1 MENKTIKFISVY
13 KVTLRNRINVS
24 RGEDQQDKLYNTY
37 KLICYSNLI
46 PIILTSQLY
55 NIF

>member
-24 RGEDQQDKLYNTY
+24 RGEGQQDKLYNIY
-37 KLICYSNLI
+37 KLICYSHLI

>member
-24 RGEDQQDKLYNTY
+24 RGEGQQDKLYNIY
-37 KLICYSNLI
+37 KLICYSHLI
-46 PIILTSQLY
+46 PNILTSQLY

>member
-1 MENKTIKFISVY
+1 MENKTIKFNSVY

-24 RGEDQQDKLYNTY
+24 RGEGQQDKLYNIY
-37 KLICYSNLI
+37 KLICYSHLI